1 MKYWQSSD
9 LKTSLRWKYIGG
21 ASLKMILPM
30 VAEEKEKE
38 RGETNK
44 QTKLIRLTD
53 YLNFTHSIVLLYFR
67 TCRLKYLFLL
77 DWLSMKII
85 SCKQKLHLM
94 MQARQRGRLEDY
106 IIIYNDIW
114 SFCPCTN
121 PSAVNFINLRS
132 SWVMMNHIRLQMTP
146 FLLDS
151 NPPTL
156 KKFTVSNSASN

>member
-1 MKYWQSSD
+1 
-9 LKTSLRWKYIGG
+9 
-21 ASLKMILPM
+21 MIPPM
-30 VAEEKEKE
+30 VAEEKE
-38 RGETNK
+38 RNK
-44 QTKLIRLTD
+44 QTKLIRLAD
-53 YLNFTHSIVLLYFR
+53 YLNFIHSIVLLYFW

-77 DWLSMKII
+77 HRLSIKII

-94 MQARQRGRLEDY
+94 MQARQRGRLENY
-106 IIIYNDIW
+106 ITIYNDIW
-114 SFCPCTN
+114 RFCPCTN

-156 KKFTVSNSASN
+156 KKSSL